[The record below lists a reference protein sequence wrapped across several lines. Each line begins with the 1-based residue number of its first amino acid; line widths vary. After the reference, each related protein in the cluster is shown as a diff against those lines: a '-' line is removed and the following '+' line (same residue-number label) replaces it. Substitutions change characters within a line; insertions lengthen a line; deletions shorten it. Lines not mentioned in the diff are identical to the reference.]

1 MANIDGYHLQGW
13 QFRAY
18 VHDYGSDF
26 GLSSKAGE
34 ANEQYSQL
42 IFNSVYTRSH
52 WTAIWGTMQPLI
64 VTLMIVI
71 ISPNLAGS
79 LWEVRIALPTTV
91 LLTLVFLQQGYK
103 ANLPELP
110 YLTFIDKLYSLA
122 YIVTLASFL
131 LYLWGAN
138 LLDDAP
144 DERRP
149 SYLARINTIDKVVQ
163 VSLIGTLAIGGIL
176 AWYL

>member
-1 MANIDGYHLQGW
+1 
-13 QFRAY
+13 
-18 VHDYGSDF
+18 
-26 GLSSKAGE
+26 
-34 ANEQYSQL
+34 
-42 IFNSVYTRSH
+42 
-52 WTAIWGTMQPLI
+52 
-64 VTLMIVI
+64 
-71 ISPNLAGS
+71 
-79 LWEVRIALPTTV
+79 
-91 LLTLVFLQQGYK
+91 
-103 ANLPELP
+103 
-110 YLTFIDKLYSLA
+110 
-122 YIVTLASFL
+122 LASFL